1 MRTDNESLNSI
12 LNLVIAV
19 SLMIALVFLSILTI
33 DMQETWVMITELEN
47 MIKHQQNEIRR
58 LKLLIINIKA
68 KSV

>member
-19 SLMIALVFLSILTI
+19 ALIIALVFLSILTI
-33 DMQETWVMITELEN
+33 DMQETWAMITELEN
-47 MIKHQQNEIRR
+47 MIKHQQDEIRR

>member
-33 DMQETWVMITELEN
+33 DMQETWAMITELEK
-47 MIKHQQNEIRR
+47 IIEHQQDEMRR

>member
-12 LNLVIAV
+12 FSLIIAV
-19 SLMIALVFLSILTI
+19 ALMIALVFLSILTI

-47 MIKHQQNEIRR
+47 MIKHQQDEIRR

>member
-12 LNLVIAV
+12 FSLIIAV
-19 SLMIALVFLSILTI
+19 ALMIALVFLSILTI
-33 DMQETWVMITELEN
+33 DMQETWVMITELREVV
-47 MIKHQQNEIRR
+47 KHQQDEMRR

>member
-33 DMQETWVMITELEN
+33 DMQESWTMITELGKVV
-47 MIKHQQNEIRR
+47 KHQQDEIRR

>member
-19 SLMIALVFLSILTI
+19 ALMIALVFLSILTI

-47 MIKHQQNEIRR
+47 MIKHQQDEIRR

>member
-12 LNLVIAV
+12 FSLIIAV
-19 SLMIALVFLSILTI
+19 ALMIALVFLSILTI
-33 DMQETWVMITELEN
+33 DMQETWAMITELEKIIEHLQDE
-47 MIKHQQNEIRR
+47 MRR

>member
-12 LNLVIAV
+12 FSLIIAV
-19 SLMIALVFLSILTI
+19 ALMIVLVFLSILTI

>member
-12 LNLVIAV
+12 LSLIIAV
-19 SLMIALVFLSILTI
+19 ALIIALVFLSILTI
-33 DMQETWVMITELEN
+33 DMQETWAMITELEN
-47 MIKHQQNEIRR
+47 MIKHQQDEIRR

>member
-19 SLMIALVFLSILTI
+19 ALIIALVFLSILTI
-33 DMQETWVMITELEN
+33 DMQETWAMITELEN
-47 MIKHQQNEIRR
+47 MIKHQQDEIRR

-68 KSV
+68 QSV

>member
-19 SLMIALVFLSILTI
+19 ALMIALVFLSILTI

>member
-1 MRTDNESLNSI
+1 VRTDNESLNSI

-19 SLMIALVFLSILTI
+19 ALMIALVFLSILTI
-33 DMQETWVMITELEN
+33 DMQETWAMITELEK
-47 MIKHQQNEIRR
+47 IIEHQQDEMRR

>member
-12 LNLVIAV
+12 FSLIIAV
-19 SLMIALVFLSILTI
+19 ALMIALVFLSILTI

>member
-19 SLMIALVFLSILTI
+19 ALMIALVFLSILTI
-33 DMQETWVMITELEN
+33 DMQETWAMITELEK
-47 MIKHQQNEIRR
+47 IIEHQQDEMRR

>member
-19 SLMIALVFLSILTI
+19 ALMIALVFLSILTI
-33 DMQETWVMITELEN
+33 DMQETWAMITELEN
-47 MIKHQQNEIRR
+47 MIKHQQDEIRR

>member
-19 SLMIALVFLSILTI
+19 ALMIALVFLSILTI
-33 DMQETWVMITELEN
+33 DMQETWAMITELEN